1 MKYKFFLLFTILF
14 LSCEEV
20 LLEDLLSEFSDEN
33 TQPITT
39 INQTAATYNS
49 SSVIMNWTGNEYATS
64 FSHRLEPLSYMDL
77 VEIDT
82 SWSDWDPINTVTFT
96 NLDDGDYIFY
106 IKSRYI
112 VENEEVPQLVTF
124 SVNAIT
130 GISLRM
136 YPLYQQVTSGENFSM
151 YIIIEDVVDLGGLEL
166 HLSYP
171 PSTLTAI
178 SMITD
183 TLLSNSSIFF
193 DTINS
198 DGTIEL
204 ISTAADF
211 TGFTGS
217 GILAK
222 INFTAGSSASLDT
235 LHINDSSII
244 RNSGN
249 VPIDILNRMYGL
261 IEVVE

>member
-1 MKYKFFLLFTILF
+1 
-14 LSCEEV
+14 
-20 LLEDLLSEFSDEN
+20 
-33 TQPITT
+33 
-39 INQTAATYNS
+39 
-49 SSVIMNWTGNEYATS
+49 
-64 FSHRLEPLSYMDL
+64 
-77 VEIDT
+77 
-82 SWSDWDPINTVTFT
+82 
-96 NLDDGDYIFY
+96 
-106 IKSRYI
+106 
-112 VENEEVPQLVTF
+112 
-124 SVNAIT
+124 
-130 GISLRM
+130 M
-136 YPLYQQVTSGENFSM
+136 YPLYQQVTSGENFSI

-178 SMITD
+178 SMITE
-183 TLLSNSSIFF
+183 TVLSNSSIFF

-204 ISTAADF
+204 ISIAADF

>member
-20 LLEDLLSEFSDEN
+20 LVKDLRSKFLDEN
-33 TQPITT
+33 IQPITT

-106 IKSRYI
+106 IKSRYA

-124 SVNAIT
+124 SVNALT
-130 GISLRM
+130 GI
-136 YPLYQQVTSGENFSM
+136 F
-151 YIIIEDVVDLGGLEL
+151 
-166 HLSYP
+166 
-171 PSTLTAI
+171 
-178 SMITD
+178 
-183 TLLSNSSIFF
+183 
-193 DTINS
+193 
-198 DGTIEL
+198 
-204 ISTAADF
+204 
-211 TGFTGS
+211 
-217 GILAK
+217 AK
-222 INFTAGSSASLDT
+222 RS
-235 LHINDSSII
+235 
-244 RNSGN
+244 
-249 VPIDILNRMYGL
+249 
-261 IEVVE
+261 

>member
-1 MKYKFFLLFTILF
+1 
-14 LSCEEV
+14 
-20 LLEDLLSEFSDEN
+20 
-33 TQPITT
+33 
-39 INQTAATYNS
+39 
-49 SSVIMNWTGNEYATS
+49 
-64 FSHRLEPLSYMDL
+64 MDL
-77 VEIDT
+77 VVIDT

-106 IKSRYI
+106 IKSRYT
-112 VENEEVPQLVTF
+112 VENEEAPQLVTF

-178 SMITD
+178 SMITE
-183 TLLSNSSIFF
+183 TVLSNSSIFF

-249 VPIDILNRMYGL
+249 VPIDILNRIYGL